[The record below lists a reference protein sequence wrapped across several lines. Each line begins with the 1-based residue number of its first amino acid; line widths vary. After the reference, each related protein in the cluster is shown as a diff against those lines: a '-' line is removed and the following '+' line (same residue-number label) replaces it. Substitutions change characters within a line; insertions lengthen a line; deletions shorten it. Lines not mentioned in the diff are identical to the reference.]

1 MNGPTTDK
9 LQRFPIG
16 DIESYWTITNRR
28 LHELDLNSVLKG
40 YKTTTCTLTSLAS
53 KLRARSIDQFCRC
66 FGVGRT
72 TAYEQIK
79 LGRLRAR
86 KVGKRTIITDDDAE
100 EWLRNLPQVETK
112 R

>member
-1 MNGPTTDK
+1 VSISGGTSEASAPN
-9 LQRFPIG
+9 R
-16 DIESYWTITNRR
+16 ESS
-28 LHELDLNSVLKG
+28 EPAQ
-40 YKTTTCTLTSLAS
+40 SLAS

>member
-1 MNGPTTDK
+1 MEARVSISGGTSEASAP
-9 LQRFPIG
+9 
-16 DIESYWTITNRR
+16 NR
-28 LHELDLNSVLKG
+28 ENSEPAQ
-40 YKTTTCTLTSLAS
+40 SLAS
-53 KLRARSIDQFCRC
+53 KLRARSIDQFCQC
-66 FGVGRT
+66 FGIGRT

-86 KVGKRTIITDDDAE
+86 KVGKRTIIADDDAE

>member
-1 MNGPTTDK
+1 MPPHLLEAHLSISGGKSEVSVP
-9 LQRFPIG
+9 
-16 DIESYWTITNRR
+16 NR
-28 LHELDLNSVLKG
+28 EISEPAQ
-40 YKTTTCTLTSLAS
+40 SFAS
-53 KLRARSIDQFCRC
+53 KLRARSIDQFCQC

-100 EWLRNLPQVETK
+100 EWLRNLPQVEAK

>member
-1 MNGPTTDK
+1 VS
-9 LQRFPIG
+9 I
-16 DIESYWTITNRR
+16 SNRTS
-28 LHELDLNSVLKG
+28 EVPALNREISEPAQ
-40 YKTTTCTLTSLAS
+40 SSAN
-53 KLRARSIDQFCRC
+53 KLRARSIDQFCQC

-72 TAYEQIK
+72 KAYEQIG

-86 KVGKRTIITDDDAE
+86 KLGKRTIITDDDAE